1 MKTAFIAMIL
11 KEKINMLYQSYYR
24 LKVNAFASTK
34 LHDAISKVPILRA
47 LISYEGNKI
56 HEIMSGFVYSQI
68 LHLLITLDIFQFL
81 KKEGRSLD
89 EVSEYLQVANERS
102 LLLLRGGCALNLICH
117 KRNKYWLT
125 RMGAQIVGIPGLMDM
140 IQHNQILYRDLI
152 DPVKLLL
159 RGNETELSHFWPYV
173 RKEASKKQIS
183 TKVSAEYSRLMQTS
197 QRLVAEQTLQAYSF
211 RAAKRILDIGGGTG
225 AFLRAV
231 KNKYP
236 QIDATVFDLPNVI
249 KVAKSNQY
257 KIDGLANLTLKPG
270 DFLVDDLPM
279 NQDVICLVRVLY
291 DHEDSTIEILLKRI
305 YKALPKQGVLLITE
319 PMSGGTKAMR
329 SSDCYFSF
337 YTLAMTT
344 GKVRSFEEHKA
355 ILRKSGFSNIT
366 KHVVSAPFITQ
377 VITAKK

>member
-1 MKTAFIAMIL
+1 MIV
-11 KEKINMLYQSYYR
+11 KEKINTLFQSYYR
-24 LKVNAFASTK
+24 LKVNAFSSTK
-34 LHDAISKVPILRA
+34 FHDAIAKVPILRA

-68 LHLLITLDIFQFL
+68 LHLLINLSVLQFL
-81 KKEGRSLD
+81 KKQGRSLED
-89 EVSEYLQVANERS
+89 VSKYLQVANDRS
-102 LLLLRGGCALNLICH
+102 LLLLRGGCALNLIYY

-125 RMGAQIVGIPGLMDM
+125 RMGAQIVGVPGLMDM

-159 RGNETELSHFWPYV
+159 GENDTELSHFWPYV
-173 RKEASKKQIS
+173 RKEAKKKQIS
-183 TKVSAEYSRLMQTS
+183 SEVSVEYSKLMETS

-211 RAAKRILDIGGGTG
+211 RGVKRILDIGGGTG
-225 AFLRAV
+225 AFLLAV

-236 QIDATVFDLPNVI
+236 EIDATVFDLPSVI
-249 KVAKSNQY
+249 NFAKSNLY
-257 KIDGLANLTLKPG
+257 KIDGLANLTLHPG
-270 DFLVDDLPM
+270 DFLEDDFPK
-279 NQDVICLVRVLY
+279 NQDVMCLVRVLY
-291 DHEDSTIEILLKRI
+291 DHEDCKTEILLKRI
-305 YKALPKQGVLLITE
+305 YKALPKHGVLLITE

-355 ILRKSGFSNIT
+355 ILQKSGFSNIT